1 MIIMA
6 RQILREG
13 LPILNRKL
21 AALSATIAH
30 PDMKIIMQHLRDHIK
45 RKLPAPGPEATAP
58 PIEGKETIIITA
70 VILDLPIVE
79 VAERVAL
86 GPGRTEM
93 QAVIEDLL
101 MKIETTKT
109 VASIMTEVEIVLTS
123 ITRAVEIIIITP
135 IEIEVAVTDPS
146 KDNAADLTAE
156 IDIHLP
162 TAEIIKAATR
172 PQITIET
179 ITTDTKITG
188 KDINPVM
195 I

>member
-6 RQILREG
+6 LQILREG

-21 AALSATIAH
+21 AALPATTAH
-30 PDMKIIMQHLRDHIK
+30 LDMKIIMQHLQDPIK

-70 VILDLPIVE
+70 VIIDLPIVE
-79 VAERVAL
+79 VAERAAL

-101 MKIETTKT
+101 MKIESTKT
-109 VASIMTEVEIVLTS
+109 VASTEVEIVLTS

-135 IEIEVAVTDPS
+135 IEIEAAATDPS
-146 KDNAADLTAE
+146 KDSAADLTAE
-156 IDIHLP
+156 IDIHLQ
-162 TAEIIKAATR
+162 TADIIKPGTR

-179 ITTDTKITG
+179 ITTDTRIAG
-188 KDINPVM
+188 KEDINPVM